1 MKKSHFAILVL
12 SVIAGLL
19 FSLGM
24 CMCLVSEWNLLIP
37 GIVLTSIG
45 GIILITIGIIAFIK
59 NKKERSYINWKLVG
73 KISYAVVSALVLGLG
88 MCMIMVWDLMIAGII
103 VGILGIL
110 MLLFLIPMFFGLK
123 K

>member
-12 SVIAGLL
+12 SVISGLL

-24 CMCLVSEWNLLIP
+24 CMCLVSEWNLLVP

-45 GIILITIGIIAFIK
+45 GVILITIGIIAFIK
-59 NKKERSYINWKLVG
+59 NKKVSSNINWKLVG
-73 KISYAVVSALVLGLG
+73 KISYAVASALVLGLG
-88 MCMIMVWDLMIAGII
+88 MCMIMVWDLMIAGIV
-103 VGILGIL
+103 VGTVGIL

>member
-12 SVIAGLL
+12 SVISGLL

-24 CMCLVSEWNLLIP
+24 CMCLVSEWNLLVP

-45 GIILITIGIIAFIK
+45 GVILITIGIIAFIK
-59 NKKERSYINWKLVG
+59 NKKASSNINWKLVG
-73 KISYAVVSALVLGLG
+73 KISYAVASALVLGLG
-88 MCMIMVWDLMIAGII
+88 MCMIMVWDLMIAGIV
-103 VGILGIL
+103 VGTVGIL
-110 MLLFLIPMFFGLK
+110 MLLLLIPMFFGLK